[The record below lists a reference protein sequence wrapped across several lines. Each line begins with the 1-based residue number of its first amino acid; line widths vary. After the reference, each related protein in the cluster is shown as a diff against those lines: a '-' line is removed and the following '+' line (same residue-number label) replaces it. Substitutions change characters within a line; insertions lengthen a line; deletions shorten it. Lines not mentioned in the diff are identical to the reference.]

1 MDGITTS
8 YLKNTVINLW
18 NVILQPTTD
27 ISEIR
32 FCCLAFV
39 IGLEVYVLVFQIQ
52 VHRYKGNRIM
62 DAVLHTIRNCII
74 ACISIIVYRIE
85 NPLQAKLADVDEQCK
100 YNALD
105 DESSV
110 PLVNRYN

>member
-1 MDGITTS
+1 MDGSTTS

-18 NVILQPTTD
+18 NFILQPTTG

-39 IGLEVYVLVFQIQ
+39 IGPA

-62 DAVLHTIRNCII
+62 DMAVHTTRNCII
-74 ACISIIVYRIE
+74 GCISIIVYRIE
-85 NPLQAKLADVDEQCK
+85 KRFKQN
-100 YNALD
+100 
-105 DESSV
+105 
-110 PLVNRYN
+110 